1 MSEAE
6 AVQAERDL
14 LRASAVGD
22 ATTSDTVVGPGKRES
37 VHAISVTDRAPP
49 GSPTLVALAGY
60 SAGAGYFFRALDGLS
75 RGFCTHAVD
84 WLGTGLSGRPKFR
97 AKTREEAEAFFLD
110 ALETW
115 RADKGIERF
124 VLMGHS
130 LGGYLATKYALKH
143 PDRVE
148 HLVLVSPAGVSPAP
162 QGWHEA
168 VRARAPTLSRTVSW
182 LWERGVTPGSV
193 IRVLGPGGKNM
204 VERYVQRRFALGVEL
219 TPEEVDPFERYCY
232 QIVAA
237 RGSGEHALSHLLA
250 PFAWPREPL
259 EAQFANLNVPISFVY
274 GERDWIDP
282 NGGRR
287 ALEAYDRTAEEKQ
300 GDGRGRGAGGTSR
313 QTGEAS
319 SQPAETYTGFAE
331 LGGDSRLL
339 TVHRAGHYPFI
350 DNPRGFLGAIQ
361 SALGA
366 SLPEEG
372 RQALHAAVKAA
383 RRPPPGEAGLGSE
396 FGNRARSGAE
406 RASQA
411 AAAGSA
417 AAGSAAAGTATAGTP
432 AAGTPAAGTATQP
445 STAPVSAPGATPSS
459 TGAPVQQGA
468 EEGLSDEQRRVLHDG
483 HVPAAEE
490 PVQEALRRAEE
501 M

>member
-6 AVQAERDL
+6 AAQAERDL
-14 LRASAVGD
+14 LRASSVAD
-22 ATTSDTVVGPGKRES
+22 ATTSDTRVGPGKRES

-75 RGFCTHAVD
+75 RGFRTHAVD
-84 WLGTGLSGRPKFR
+84 WLGTGLSGRPRFA

-110 ALETW
+110 ALEAW
-115 RADKGIERF
+115 RSENGIDRF
-124 VLMGHS
+124 VLLGHS

-162 QGWHEA
+162 PGWHEA
-168 VRARAPTLSRTVSW
+168 VRSRAPTLSRTVSW
-182 LWERGVTPGSV
+182 LWDRGVTPGSV
-193 IRVLGPGGKNM
+193 IRLLGPGGKSM
-204 VERYVQRRFALGVEL
+204 VERYVQRRFALGVPL
-219 TPEEVDPFERYCY
+219 TDEEVDPFERYCY

-250 PFAWPREPL
+250 PFAWPRSPL
-259 EAQFANLNVPISFVY
+259 EEEFARLKIPVSFVY

-287 ALEAYDRTAEEKQ
+287 ALEVYDGAAEGGAVEAARLASRPPAPSAPSSSGAPEAY
-300 GDGRGRGAGGTSR
+300 RGFS
-313 QTGEAS
+313 
-319 SQPAETYTGFAE
+319 E
-331 LGGDSRLL
+331 LGGDARLL
-339 TVHRAGHYPFI
+339 AVHRAGHYPFI

-361 SALGA
+361 A
-366 SLPEEG
+366 SLAATLPEEG
-372 RQALHAAVKAA
+372 QRALRAAVEAA
-383 RRPPPGEAGLGSE
+383 RRPPPGEAGSGPE
-396 FGNRARSGAE
+396 FGGRSRAR
-406 RASQA
+406 A
-411 AAAGSA
+411 AAAA
-417 AAGSAAAGTATAGTP
+417 AAPATSTSTRAAAATPGGAATAG
-432 AAGTPAAGTATQP
+432 AAAAPGAATTTGAASAVAASASSASPGSAGAP
-445 STAPVSAPGATPSS
+445 STASS
-459 TGAPVQQGA
+459 G
-468 EEGLSDEQRRVLHDG
+468 ERLSDEQQRILHDG